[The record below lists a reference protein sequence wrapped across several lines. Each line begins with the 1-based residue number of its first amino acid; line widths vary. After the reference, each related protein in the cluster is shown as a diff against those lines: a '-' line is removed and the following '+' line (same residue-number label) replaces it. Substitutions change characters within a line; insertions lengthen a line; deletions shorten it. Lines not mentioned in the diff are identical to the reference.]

1 MSPQVA
7 TVVIPFRDDD
17 GKSRIALPA
26 EERAALAAAM
36 LEDVREACAG
46 VARVVVA
53 RLPGGQGAAVGAA
66 LRAVQGPVAVVNAD
80 VPCATPADVE
90 TLLAA
95 APALVAAPD
104 GTTNALA
111 LTEPSSFQ
119 PLYGPGSA
127 ARFAALGLAPLDLRN
142 LADDVDTLE
151 DLDRVVERLGPRTR
165 AVVEQVCARA

>member
-26 EERAALAAAM
+26 GERAALAAAM
-36 LEDVREACAG
+36 LDDVRDACAA

-53 RLPGGQGAAVGAA
+53 RLPGGQGAAIDAA
-66 LRAVQGPVAVVNAD
+66 LRAVRGPVAVVNAD

-90 TLLAA
+90 ALLGA

-111 LTEPSSFQ
+111 LPDPSSFR
-119 PLYGPGSA
+119 PLYGAGSA
-127 ARFAALGLAPLDLRN
+127 ARFAALGLAPLDRPN
-142 LADDVDTLE
+142 LADDVDTLD
-151 DLDRVVERLGPRTR
+151 DLERIAGRLGPCTR
-165 AVVEQVCARA
+165 AAVELVCARA